1 TSSAGSTAGRSGSTP
16 RCPGNDGGTPMRR
29 VGLVLLAIG
38 LAGFLL
44 GPARAAAYET
54 PDGAVGAAASP
65 QDRHAREG
73 WETARWLLAGTAVV
87 GVVFVLL
94 AGETASEGR

>member
-1 TSSAGSTAGRSGSTP
+1 
-16 RCPGNDGGTPMRR
+16 MRR

-44 GPARAAAYET
+44 GSARGARYET

-73 WETARWLLAGTAVV
+73 WETARWLLAGTAVM
-87 GVVFVLL
+87 GIVFVLL
-94 AGETASEGR
+94 PGKRES